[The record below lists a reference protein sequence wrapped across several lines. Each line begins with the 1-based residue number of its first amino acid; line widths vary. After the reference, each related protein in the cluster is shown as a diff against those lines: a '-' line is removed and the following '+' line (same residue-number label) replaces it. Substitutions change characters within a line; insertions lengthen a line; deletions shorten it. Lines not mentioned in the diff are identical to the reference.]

1 VRADAYV
8 LAVQWEKGKITDAQ
22 FADGLTE
29 QLIEMELSTRFRLP
43 FAQVAMLIQQACRT
57 PDDICKHVRAS
68 FPPPPTSSAPAP
80 MAANVV
86 MRNR

>member
-1 VRADAYV
+1 M

-29 QLIEMELSTRFRLP
+29 QLIELEMSTQYRLP

-57 PDDICKHVRAS
+57 SDDICKHVRAIL
-68 FPPPPTSSAPAP
+68 PPTSSPAP
-80 MAANVV
+80 MAANV
-86 MRNR
+86 MMNP